1 MIDVD
6 KDGKK
11 ELILCI
17 TTTSMAGMREVVYD
31 YDEKADVLREEYNG
45 NPYPEKIDREKS
57 GIVYFVMEGDNYDFS
72 VTEPICKSDYEKWRK
87 DQGLESTKTE
97 ILFQALT
104 AENIGKI

>member
-1 MIDVD
+1 MD

-17 TTTSMAGMREVVYD
+17 TTTSMAGMRE
-31 YDEKADVLREEYNG
+31 EYNG
-45 NPYPEKIDREKS
+45 NPYPEEIDREKS

-72 VTEPICKSDYEKWRK
+72 ATEPICKSDYEKWRK

>member
-1 MIDVD
+1 MD

-45 NPYPEKIDREKS
+45 NPYPEEIDREKS
-57 GIVYFVMEGDNYDFS
+57 GIVYFVMEGDIVSGIDS
-72 VTEPICKSDYEKWRK
+72 RK
-87 DQGLESTKTE
+87 YRED
-97 ILFQALT
+97 LT
-104 AENIGKI
+104 GG